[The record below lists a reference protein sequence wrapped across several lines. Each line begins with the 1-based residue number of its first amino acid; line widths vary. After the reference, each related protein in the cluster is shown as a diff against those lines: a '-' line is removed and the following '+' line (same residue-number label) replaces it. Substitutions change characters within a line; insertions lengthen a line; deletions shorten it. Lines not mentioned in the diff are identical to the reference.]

1 MDTGAL
7 DEISPDLCDELQIH
21 LNIIPPLFSF
31 NVIYLHYDRKHL
43 GVVTEAGLI
52 KLKSTFARRTFSI
65 LSILLC
71 TLFSR
76 SAELTF

>member
-21 LNIIPPLFSF
+21 LNIIPPLLSF

-52 KLKSTFARRTFSI
+52 KLKSTFAKNFFYFEYIIMYII
-65 LSILLC
+65 L
-71 TLFSR
+71 
-76 SAELTF
+76 